1 MINAQDL
8 FAAIAL
14 MLVIEGIVP
23 FVNPKGLRR
32 ALDMLAR
39 LDERTLRLGGLI
51 SMLAGV
57 TILYFVRN

>member
-8 FAAIAL
+8 FAAVAL

-23 FVNPKGLRR
+23 FVNPQGLRR
-32 ALDMLAR
+32 ALNLLAQI
-39 LDERTLRLGGLI
+39 DERALRIGGLI

-57 TILYFVRN
+57 AILYFIRA

>member
-23 FVNPKGLRR
+23 FVNPNGLRR

-57 TILYFVRN
+57 AILYFVRN